1 MAAEAGPDPDLTAP
15 ETPTNLFTN
24 NSQLT
29 PPSSGSQRTRPLSTS
44 VNIGSFASSDNR
56 QGSPAPGSGIE
67 DGLGVAARDHP
78 GATRK
83 RRSLSCK
90 YASSFHNL
98 HLVPTDADLGPSSH
112 VYLGYL
118 RILYETIYSCLA
130 AINPHAFVLRYG
142 QEVSGRLASMAGNV
156 VQEYKVM
163 LWKFIAQNEDEGRI
177 QTKVR
182 LLEAIEAIRPMNAIA
197 GKEMFGEPKM
207 QIYERLISIYKAEHN
222 EPEVER
228 YMILLEELSN
238 AGRTQHGTDGT
249 IASQI
254 ADSMKRTSHE
264 LVSVTDEISR
274 NLESPLLESPWL
286 YKSTTPFPSL
296 HRALRAGLDKVSEIL
311 AREEKGLV
319 DCDFL
324 KRMAIQ
330 VAAEC
335 GSTTFLEENLRDKP
349 HLTRHADVLHHT
361 AVFDA
366 AAHGNLETFQTLVRE
381 DHTLIFVRDRDGAT
395 LMDVLA
401 AGGYTEFARYL
412 LSLGFD
418 VKQPAL
424 AAASPLHT
432 AAERGYTKFCELLLD
447 AEVDARCILAG
458 PNGNGYTAAM
468 AAYHKSCE
476 AMDSKVKEELYSLAL
491 RIAQAEGA
499 PYTSRERIQRQRVEA
514 EGRVTGLT
522 PRNIRSLD
530 PSPFPLDET
539 IHPIGHSGSRFNNA
553 GHTPSS
559 IG

>member
-1 MAAEAGPDPDLTAP
+1 MTTRVQHGKGAACHASMRNHSTIHESVRQMLI
-15 ETPTNLFTN
+15 L
-24 NSQLT
+24 
-29 PPSSGSQRTRPLSTS
+29 SS
-44 VNIGSFASSDNR
+44 
-56 QGSPAPGSGIE
+56 
-67 DGLGVAARDHP
+67 
-78 GATRK
+78 
-83 RRSLSCK
+83 
-90 YASSFHNL
+90 
-98 HLVPTDADLGPSSH
+98 SSH

-118 RILYETIYSCLA
+118 RILYETICSCLA

-142 QEVSGRLASMAGNV
+142 QEVNGRLASMAGNV
-156 VQEYKVM
+156 VQEYKSV
-163 LWKFIAQNEDEGRI
+163 LWKFIAQNEDEERI
-177 QTKVR
+177 HSKAR
-182 LLEAIEAIRPMNAIA
+182 LLEAIEAIRSMNAI
-197 GKEMFGEPKM
+197 GSKEMFSEPKI
-207 QIYERLISIYKAEHN
+207 QIYERLISIYKAECN

-238 AGRTQHGTDGT
+238 AERTHHDTDGT

-254 ADSMKRTSHE
+254 ADSMKRTSQE

-311 AREEKGLV
+311 AKEEKGLV

-349 HLTRHADVLHHT
+349 HLRKHGDILHHT

-366 AAHGNLETFQTLVRE
+366 AAHGNLETFQSLVRE
-381 DHTLIFVRDRDGAT
+381 DHALIFVRDRDGAT
-395 LMDVLA
+395 LMDALA
-401 AGGYTEFARYL
+401 AGGYTDFARYL

-447 AEVDARCILAG
+447 AEVNAGCVLVG
-458 PNGNGYTAAM
+458 PNGDGYTAAM
-468 AAYHKSCE
+468 AAYHKSRGE
-476 AMDSKVKEELYSLAL
+476 TDSDAKGEFYSLAL
-491 RIAQAEGA
+491 RIAQAEGP
-499 PYTSRERIQRQRVEA
+499 PYNSLNWIQHQRGEA
-514 EGRVTGLT
+514 EGSIAGQAPAT
-522 PRNIRSLD
+522 IRSLG
-530 PSPFPLDET
+530 PSPFPSDNTL
-539 IHPIGHSGSRFNNA
+539 HPIGCGNSEAPASTNRSNNT
-553 GHTPSS
+553 GQTSFS